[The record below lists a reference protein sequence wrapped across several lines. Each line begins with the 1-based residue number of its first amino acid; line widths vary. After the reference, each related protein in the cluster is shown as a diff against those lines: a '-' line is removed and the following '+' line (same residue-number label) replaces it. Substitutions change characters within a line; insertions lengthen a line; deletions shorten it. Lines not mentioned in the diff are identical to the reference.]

1 MAPAWLTNVGVMES
15 EPTHEDMGQYMHRR
29 FPQWYGADGSRTP
42 EGEARSKQL
51 KADVLELLGG
61 PAAKHNVA

>member
-1 MAPAWLTNVGVMES
+1 MES